1 MLNAPSAFVIE
12 PFFGVFAEEFT
23 FLLAVRLAGR
33 LDFDLVDLPLSFA
46 IVRAASCYI
55 GRRTGSRLL
64 FFTCG
69 RRSTSRRGVR
79 RRCAVALSCSYLLL
93 YLSTVTPYIVPAY
106 LPKSLKLY
114 GIYIPSISLNI
125 FLRGSLRPVSFPPI
139 WPKIRA
145 P

>member
-79 RRCAVALSCSYLLL
+79 WRWRWLACSYLLPV
-93 YLSTVTPYIVPAY
+93 YLLTP
-106 LPKSLKLY
+106 
-114 GIYIPSISLNI
+114 
-125 FLRGSLRPVSFPPI
+125 
-139 WPKIRA
+139 
-145 P
+145 

>member
-79 RRCAVALSCSYLLL
+79 RGVGVGVLVPFTCLLIKYGPPYWTYVSPSCTRLLDTSSLTVHTLSSY
-93 YLSTVTPYIVPAY
+93 TQTWE
-106 LPKSLKLY
+106 LPDTRWLD
-114 GIYIPSISLNI
+114 P
-125 FLRGSLRPVSFPPI
+125 
-139 WPKIRA
+139 
-145 P
+145 